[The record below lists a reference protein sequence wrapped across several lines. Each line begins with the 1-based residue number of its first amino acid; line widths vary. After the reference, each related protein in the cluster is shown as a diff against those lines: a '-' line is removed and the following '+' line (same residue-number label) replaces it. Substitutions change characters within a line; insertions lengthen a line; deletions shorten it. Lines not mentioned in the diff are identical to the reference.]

1 MIVMELQNNNLNLI
15 KMKTLL
21 KNGLPIL
28 FLVISI
34 LFIGSSC
41 NNDETPVEPCGGNEF
56 LNYTIDNGTTVN
68 LDAWTAKILIA
79 QGEDDDAFDIWDDD
93 DFYIHS
99 SSTQEGTY
107 QYVVDYHSESG
118 FNLFIPGVI
127 DPFNVGTTNILIT
140 FTITQTAAKIDD
152 CIEISFT
159 GSYTDS
165 EGQNHTISGEI
176 QVALDIIHQ
185 PA

>member
-1 MIVMELQNNNLNLI
+1 MKTIFKNLI
-15 KMKTLL
+15 V
-21 KNGLPIL
+21 IL
-28 FLVISI
+28 FLVVSM

-41 NNDETPVEPCGGNEF
+41 NNDETPIEPCGGDEF
-56 LNYTIDNGTTVN
+56 LNYTIDNGTPVN

-79 QGEDDDAFDIWDDD
+79 QGADDDAFDIWDDD
-93 DFYIHS
+93 NFYIHS

-107 QYVVDYHSESG
+107 QYVVDYHNESG

-127 DPFNVGTTNILIT
+127 DPFNVGTSNISIT
-140 FTITQTAAKIDD
+140 FTITQSGSEIGD

-159 GSYTDS
+159 GTYTDG

-176 QVALDIIHQ
+176 QVALDIVHQ
-185 PA
+185 RA